1 MDLKEIYLSYNMIEA
16 DLIKG
21 LLESNGISCVI
32 RDMTITPYP
41 MNIGLFAEKRIAV
54 EEDWVDKAVKLI
66 KDARRDGYLS
76 SDGKFKD
83 KNSSE

>member
-1 MDLKEIYLSYNMIEA
+1 MIEA

-41 MNIGLFAEKRIAV
+41 INIGFFSEKRIAV
-54 EEDWVDKAVKLI
+54 ENERAEEAVKLI
-66 KDARRDGYLS
+66 RDAREDAYIS
-76 SDGKFKD
+76 ADGKFKD
-83 KNSSE
+83 INNS